1 MKVIIICTY
10 KTPRGLETTIHSN
23 ELRLK
28 EAILLAEDLERT
40 GRAKK
45 LHFTDEQGQQWTLK
59 QLKKLTKE
67 IETEPHHITV
77 YFDGGFDIKTKQ
89 TGLGCVIYYEQNH
102 QTYRIRKNAIA
113 HGIESNNEA
122 EYAALHMGV
131 KELELLGV
139 QHMPVTF
146 VGDSMVVINQLSEDW
161 PCYEEDFLVWIE
173 RIETDVDRL
182 RIQPTYELIPRKENK
197 EADQLA
203 TQALKGIEIFSTK
216 AIDSM

>member
-1 MKVIIICTY
+1 MNYTY
-10 KTPRGLETTIHSN
+10 KTPKGLETTFRSD

-28 EAILLAEDLERT
+28 EAILLAEDLEKT
-40 GRAKK
+40 GRLKK
-45 LHFTDEQGQQWTLK
+45 VLFTDQQGQQWTLK

-77 YFDGGFDIKTKQ
+77 YFDGGFDVKTKQ
-89 TGLGCVIYYEQNH
+89 TGLGCAIYYEQNH
-102 QTYRIRKNAIA
+102 QTYRMRKNATVE
-113 HGIESNNEA
+113 GIESNNEA

-139 QHMPVTF
+139 QHLPVTF
-146 VGDSMVVINQLSEDW
+146 IGDSMVVINHLSEDW
-161 PCYEEDFLVWIE
+161 PCYEEEFLVWIE
-173 RIETDVDRL
+173 RIETYVDRL
-182 RIQPTYELIPRKENK
+182 RIHPTYELIPRKGNK

-216 AIDSM
+216 AIDPM